1 MFYDFLLIFQIQG
14 TKKNYESLCPCLS
27 HQRAQKSVP
36 VREHCACTVSR
47 CNSVCALVCT
57 SQNTHIY
64 HSALGLHLCST
75 CLNMKDFTG
84 TLILVSAHF
93 LLYLFSFKATKKKK
107 SHQTDDSWIYSE
119 EIISTHSGFFSQN
132 SLKEIRRC
140 F

>member
-1 MFYDFLLIFQIQG
+1 MFYDLLIFQIQG

-93 LLYLFSFKATKKKK
+93 LLYLFSFKATKKKNPTRQTTVGFTLRK
-107 SHQTDDSWIYSE
+107 SFPHILASFLRIP
-119 EIISTHSGFFSQN
+119 
-132 SLKEIRRC
+132 LKK
-140 F
+140 